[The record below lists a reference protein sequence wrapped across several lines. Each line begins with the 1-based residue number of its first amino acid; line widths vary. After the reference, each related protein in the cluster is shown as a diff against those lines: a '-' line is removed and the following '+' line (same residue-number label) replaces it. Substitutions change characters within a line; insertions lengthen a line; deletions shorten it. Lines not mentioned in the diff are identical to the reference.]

1 MKMIVGFKL
10 QLKKTILSYE
20 TNFKKKK
27 NKKIK

>member
-27 NKKIK
+27 IKKKK